1 MSFMMRIAWP
11 EVSNRVTIALIMNLE
26 AVILMG
32 MISGMTSN
40 WTLKISL
47 FVFAAILYLFLIT
60 FLLRGMFYSKT
71 KRTKEAQHIFLFFLA
86 TWMLFPI
93 VWGLGPNMSGVWS
106 YELTLTF
113 FAFGDLFSKNI
124 FTFIGYKYTMSVL
137 KNGTMTTGPFH
148 LHQQHQLQK
157 EQLEQQHQ
165 MEMDQHQQEQQQQQQ
180 QPQQHNIDPHLLSVI
195 MHVLEAGEQ
204 KKLQGTPTT
213 ASTPL
218 KTEEERYQLQ

>member
-1 MSFMMRIAWP
+1 MSKKTP
-11 EVSNRVTIALIMNLE
+11 
-26 AVILMG
+26 
-32 MISGMTSN
+32 
-40 WTLKISL
+40 
-47 FVFAAILYLFLIT
+47 
-60 FLLRGMFYSKT
+60 SKWD
-71 KRTKEAQHIFLFFLA
+71 A
-86 TWMLFPI
+86 
-93 VWGLGPNMSGVWS
+93 
-106 YELTLTF
+106 
-113 FAFGDLFSKNI
+113 
-124 FTFIGYKYTMSVL
+124 L
-137 KNGTMTTGPFH
+137 KNGTLTTGPFH

-218 KTEEERYQLQ
+218 KTEEERYQLQQQQQHFGQGTNPSSMESGPNSPMSTRSVNDSPHPMRIGSSRSLNGA